1 MYYRQDIDGAL
12 EGAIGKHGLPR
23 ISLDRAMA
31 TPATNCRF

>member
-31 TPATNCRF
+31 ELRSSNET